1 MEISIN
7 GKVAG
12 RLTFDLYED
21 LVPQT
26 CENFRGL
33 CTGEKGTSVI
43 SGKPLHYKGC
53 KIHKVFTDYILQA
66 GDFTR
71 GDGRGGETIFGAPL
85 IDEDLKTQHNWGPGT
100 LAMANVQGMPNSSTS
115 QFFITLSQE
124 PNTHLQGH
132 YLVFGRVKSGRELL
146 SELSVYGTSSSNDG
160 KDGKPTGNLTITNC
174 GLIDRITRAVPM
186 AATASI
192 VGSLGSLSSILT
204 QKLRVLDQNKNAFM
218 LTEGEANE
226 ETRE

>member
-1 MEISIN
+1 LEISIN

-12 RLTFDLYED
+12 RLTFELYED

-26 CENFRGL
+26 CENFKAL
-33 CTGEKGTSVI
+33 CTGEKGTSAI

-85 IDEDLKTQHNWGPGT
+85 IDEDLKTQHQWGPGT
-100 LAMANVQGMPNSSTS
+100 LAMANVQGVPNSSTS

-132 YLVFGRVKSGRELL
+132 YVVFGRVKSGLELL
-146 SELSVYGTSSSNDG
+146 SEISVYGTSSNLDG
-160 KDGKPTGNLTITNC
+160 KDGTPTADLVITNC
-174 GLIDRITRAVPM
+174 GLMDRITRAAPI

-192 VGSLGSLSSILT
+192 VGGLGSLSSILT
-204 QKLRVLDQNKNAFM
+204 QKLRQLDQNKNAFM
-218 LTEGEANE
+218 LTVGEANE